1 MIFQYGDRNV
11 IFDNGNNQ
19 PGDILQRRE
28 SGGWE
33 FFRPEGEL
41 MLAPINL
48 DELPFGEYRLV
59 GSGPEP
65 VDTAD

>member
-11 IFDNGNNQ
+11 IFDNGKNR
-19 PGDILQRRE
+19 PGDVLQRRE

-33 FFRPEGEL
+33 FFRPKGEL
-41 MLAPINL
+41 VLAPINI

-59 GSGPEP
+59 GPELEP
-65 VDTAD
+65 IETAN